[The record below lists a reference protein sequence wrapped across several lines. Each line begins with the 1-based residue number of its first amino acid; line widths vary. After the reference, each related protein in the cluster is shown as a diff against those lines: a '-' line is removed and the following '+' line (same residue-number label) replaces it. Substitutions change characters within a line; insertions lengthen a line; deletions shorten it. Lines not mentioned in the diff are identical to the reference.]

1 MSDAAGMN
9 ENDLFEG
16 GESKSSSQE
25 SGLCSTVCVF
35 YLLSMFVINKLE
47 FY

>member
-35 YLLSMFVINKLE
+35 YVCH
-47 FY
+47 